1 MRAIVTVAPGGVVDT
16 FARIMAQRL
25 SQNLGKQFFVDNL
38 PGASGNIGTAQVA
51 KAEPDG
57 YTVLLFAYTSHVGE
71 SDSRRQHQARM
82 TIDVHSASSR
92 EVVCL

>member
-1 MRAIVTVAPGGVVDT
+1 VRAIVTVAPGGVVDT

-38 PGASGNIGTAQVA
+38 PGASGDIGTAQAA

-57 YTVLLFAYTSHVGE
+57 CTVLLAYTSHVGE